1 MIPDLNISAVPSR
14 LLTLSNREFT
24 VNDSPAAERFM
35 VSLSPF
41 TSTKPN
47 DGSPRDRQPSVIRWR
62 AGPLGPGPFFKAGD
76 RINLS
81 RLLSLRPYE
90 NTVYELLSN
99 PTEFRT
105 AGITQGVQAN
115 VCSVNDLYPVSGSL
129 VDQKTDGAE
138 DIIVALWDD
147 RENQQPTGNYKEL
160 SGEAP
165 VEFTDALALPNRSIL
180 VGEQRYRVI
189 GPITDYEG
197 PRVKFTARLSYA

>member
-24 VNDSPAAERFM
+24 VNDSPAAELFM

-47 DGSPRDRQPSVIRWR
+47 DGSPRDRQPSVVRWR

-76 RINLS
+76 RLSLS
-81 RLLSLRPYE
+81 RLLGIRPYE
-90 NTVYELLSN
+90 NAVYELLSN

-115 VCSVNDLYPVSGSL
+115 VCAVEDLYPVSGSL
-129 VDQKTDGAE
+129 VDQKLENAA

-147 RENQQPTGNYKEL
+147 RENQQPSGNYKEL

-165 VEFTDALALPNRSIL
+165 IEFAAPLSLSNRSVL
-180 VGEQRYRVI
+180 VGEQRYRII